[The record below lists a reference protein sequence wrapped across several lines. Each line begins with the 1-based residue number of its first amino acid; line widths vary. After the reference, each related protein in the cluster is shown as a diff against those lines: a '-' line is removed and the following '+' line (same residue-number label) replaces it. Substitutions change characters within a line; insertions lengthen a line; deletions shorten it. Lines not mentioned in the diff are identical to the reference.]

1 MIIHIDMDYFFAQ
14 AEEER
19 QPFFKGRVVIVCV
32 YSGRA
37 QDAGVVSTV
46 NYEGR
51 KYGVH
56 SGMPIFQAKKRA
68 PPNAVFLPV
77 DRVYYEEL
85 SAKIDETVRKYSAKV
100 EKTSI
105 DEWFLEV
112 SRIPEETAA
121 ALKQEIKERTGLT
134 CTIGVAPSK
143 LGAKMAAAKA
153 KPNGL
158 LVLDKQEEREFIED
172 SSVEKIPGIGQKTTG
187 ALNSIGIRYVKDI
200 QKTDSVKIVE
210 VFGKKIGAWICNLG
224 RGEYLEKIEEE
235 VEQSEVS
242 KIGTLKELTRDQY
255 ILLLKIK
262 ELEKELFPWL
272 MERKKSYNT
281 VTIVFI
287 TEDMKTHSKSLT
299 FRKPKSWN
307 DDITDEI
314 KILVDDFINAVGYSV
329 RRVGIKFSNL
339 VDITGQTTL
348 F

>member
-1 MIIHIDMDYFFAQ
+1 
-14 AEEER
+14 
-19 QPFFKGRVVIVCV
+19 
-32 YSGRA
+32 
-37 QDAGVVSTV
+37 
-46 NYEGR
+46 
-51 KYGVH
+51 
-56 SGMPIFQAKKRA
+56 
-68 PPNAVFLPV
+68 
-77 DRVYYEEL
+77 
-85 SAKIDETVRKYSAKV
+85 
-100 EKTSI
+100 
-105 DEWFLEV
+105 
-112 SRIPEETAA
+112 
-121 ALKQEIKERTGLT
+121 
-134 CTIGVAPSK
+134 
-143 LGAKMAAAKA
+143 MAAAKA

-314 KILVDDFINAVGYSV
+314 KILVDDFLNAVGYSV